1 MLALQRLRMMN
12 PCHLLVAATQAK
24 ELAMTKTTTSHART
38 YLSTARWWVGGLG
51 VAAALMA
58 SMTAFN
64 AHAEHGGRDHQRHM
78 MGEVGGGAAFGMV
91 GLPPLAGRHAERFY
105 KRLNV
110 TDEQKAQLQDLAKA
124 QKEDM
129 LKQREAHQALHQDMK
144 AMLRQPNIDDAAL
157 QTLRAKVL
165 AHHQEMAAKR
175 WDMGVSMA
183 RVLTPEQRQQ
193 LADMMDKREAR
204 MKDKK
209 AHHRAHS
216 SEPGLATKPQ

>member
-1 MLALQRLRMMN
+1 
-12 PCHLLVAATQAK
+12 
-24 ELAMTKTTTSHART
+24 MTETTTAHART

-58 SMTAFN
+58 SMVAFN
-64 AHAEHGGRDHQRHM
+64 AHAEHGGRDHPRHM
-78 MGEVGGGAAFGMV
+78 MGEAGGGAAFGMA

-110 TDEQKAQLQDLAKA
+110 TDEQKAQLQALAKA
-124 QKEDM
+124 QKDDM
-129 LKQREAHQALHQDMK
+129 HKQREAHQALHQDMK
-144 AMLRQPNIDDAAL
+144 AMLRQPNMDDAAL

-165 AHHQEMAAKR
+165 AHHQDMAAKR
-175 WDMGVSMA
+175 WDMGVNMA

-193 LADMMDKREAR
+193 MADMMDKREAR

-209 AHHRAHS
+209 AHHPAHP